1 VLGKRAPLAGMFLAE
16 LIVRDFLMIDIN
28 FKEYNNVIVLSIK
41 GEFYIESVEIA
52 EKIWNDLVSKRPG
65 VIGINCSAI
74 KFIDSSAIGVLVKFL
89 NNAMKLKI
97 ELIFYDLS
105 ETVSAV
111 FKTAKLGNFFRIMNR
126 SQFESEF
133 LPGA

>member
-1 VLGKRAPLAGMFLAE
+1 
-16 LIVRDFLMIDIN
+16 MIDIN

-52 EKIWNDLVSKRPG
+52 EKIWNDLVSKQPR

-89 NNAMKLKI
+89 NNAMKHKI

-111 FKTAKLGNFFRIMNR
+111 FKTAKLGKFFPLVVSNTCLK
-126 SQFESEF
+126 SPASTCEN
-133 LPGA
+133 LNLL